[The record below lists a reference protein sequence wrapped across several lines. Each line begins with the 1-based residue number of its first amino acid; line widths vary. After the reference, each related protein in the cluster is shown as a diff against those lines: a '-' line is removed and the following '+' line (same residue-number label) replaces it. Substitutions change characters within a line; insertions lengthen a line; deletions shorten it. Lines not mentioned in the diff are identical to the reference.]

1 LTGEVKGEGE
11 GKEEEGKEERER
23 GEGYIYTS
31 ESEFRS
37 RRNSEA
43 SLPFLYPI
51 RPHFSAFPESDTAA
65 SMPTI
70 LRKPASALAFC
81 SVSDI
86 SARP

>member
-1 LTGEVKGEGE
+1 VKGEVKGEGE
-11 GKEEEGKEERER
+11 GKEEEGKEERS
-23 GEGYIYTS
+23 EGYIYTS

-37 RRNSEA
+37 RRSSEA